1 MTSGLGVL
9 PGVRREFANRLQYK
23 TRSIESNWFY
33 FETSSNPKVP
43 EAKQSITM
51 QLNFDAAAARNAQA
65 RPATPPITAAMA
77 LLFAVAC
84 GLAVANVYYAQP
96 LLDTL
101 AATFGIRPAT
111 VGIVITITQVGYG
124 LGLLLVVPLGDL
136 IDRRQLIV
144 GQSLLSVVALL
155 CVALAP
161 SAAILLPAMA
171 AVGLLAVVTQ
181 VLVAY
186 AALMA
191 PPGERGRVV
200 GIVTS
205 GIIIGILLAR
215 AVSGTLSDLV
225 GWRSV
230 YLVSAAATLV
240 VSGLLWKALPRRAP
254 PPVRISYLQLIRSV
268 FTLFAEESVLRIRA
282 VLAMLI
288 FMAITMLL
296 TPMVLPLTAAPFSL
310 SHTQVGLFGLA
321 GAAGAMG
328 AARAGRQAD
337 RGRAQR
343 TTGIGLSV
351 MLLSWA
357 LIAMLPW
364 SIWAM
369 VVGVVTIDF
378 GLQSVHVAN
387 QSLIYRVRPEA
398 QSRLTAGYMIFYSIG
413 SATGSIASTMLYA
426 HGGWNSVCLAGAF
439 TSALALAFWAM
450 TRHLTPQ
457 DASS

>member
-1 MTSGLGVL
+1 M
-9 PGVRREFANRLQYK
+9 E
-23 TRSIESNWFY
+23 
-33 FETSSNPKVP
+33 
-43 EAKQSITM
+43 
-51 QLNFDAAAARNAQA
+51 LNVDAAAARHAEA
-65 RPATPPITAAMA
+65 RPAAPSISGAMA

-136 IDRRQLIV
+136 VDRRRLIV
-144 GQSLLSVVALL
+144 GQSLLSVIALL

-161 SAAILLPAMA
+161 SASMLLPAMA
-171 AVGLLAVVTQ
+171 AVGVLAVVTQ

-186 AALMA
+186 AAIMA

-205 GIIIGILLAR
+205 GIIVGILLAR
-215 AVSGTLSDLV
+215 AVSGTLSDLF

-230 YLVSAAATLV
+230 YLVSAAATLL
-240 VSGLLWKALPRRAP
+240 VSGLLWKALPQNVRPA
-254 PPVRISYLQLIRSV
+254 VRIPYPQLIRSV
-268 FTLFAEESVLRIRA
+268 FMLFVEEPVLRIRA

-321 GAAGAMG
+321 GAAGGLG

-343 TTGIGLSV
+343 TTGIGLVV

-357 LIAMLPW
+357 LIALLPW

-369 VVGVVTIDF
+369 VIGVVTIDF
-378 GLQSVHVAN
+378 GLQSVHVSN

-413 SATGSIASTMLYA
+413 SATGSIASTMVYA
-426 HGGWNSVCLAGAF
+426 HAGWNGVCIAGAII
-439 TSALALAFWAM
+439 SGIALAFWAL
-450 TRHLTPQ
+450 TRHLTPA
-457 DASS
+457 DSPR